1 MLQRAFRRI
10 PWGYTLRRLLIAVPT
25 MLAIITVAFLMMRAA
40 PGGPF
45 DGERK
50 LPAATERAIAEHI
63 GGAA

>member
-1 MLQRAFRRI
+1 
-10 PWGYTLRRLLIAVPT
+10 

-50 LPAATERAIAEHI
+50 LPAATERAIAEQVRPR
-63 GGAA
+63 